1 MAKIMRYRGLTPEQ
15 LARATQ
21 EYDAPNP
28 NPKPVQVHPK
38 VAAAERRIRGE
49 LRKRGP
55 GRPKVGQG
63 AKRVLVSIEGGLLKE
78 ADKVRG
84 QKMSRSDMVALG
96 LRLAMSLESATGI
109 RAETLAGMTVEEVR
123 QALKN
128 TRKRTQKKS
137 A

>member
-1 MAKIMRYRGLTPEQ
+1 MPKIMRYRGMTAEQ
-15 LARATQ
+15 LAQATR
-21 EYDAPNP
+21 EYDAPNLH
-28 NPKPVQVHPK
+28 PKSIRVHPK
-38 VAAAERRIRGE
+38 IAAAERRIRAE
-49 LRKRGP
+49 IRKRGP

-96 LRLAMSLESATGI
+96 LRLAMNLETATGI
-109 RAETLAGMTVEEVR
+109 RAEALAGMTIQQVR
-123 QALKN
+123 DALK
-128 TRKRTQKKS
+128 TPRKKSHKKS